1 MAKAKSS
8 KPQKSGF
15 QIRSQTK
22 PQKSESQPY
31 TVRESARAK
40 HVSIKVSHLG
50 EVEIVIPRGFDRR
63 KLPEILEKRQDWIAK
78 TTQRIVAERQSFGA
92 EPESELELPTQLSLR
107 SLPEDWTIGYQPQ
120 LTWKLHTHPAQ
131 PHHLLVSG
139 AVDQLPP
146 CYRILKHWLTRKA
159 ELHLTP
165 WLRQVSQEVGLPC
178 NNISVRG
185 QKTIWASCS
194 GKKNIS
200 LNYKLLFLPPD
211 LVRYVFIHELC
222 HTVHLDHSD
231 RFWSLVAEK
240 EPDYRFHD
248 AELSKAWCYIPQW
261 IERSRD

>member
-1 MAKAKSS
+1 MAQAKSS
-8 KPQKSGF
+8 KSQYPIQKF
-15 QIRSQTK
+15 
-22 PQKSESQPY
+22 QPY
-31 TVRESARAK
+31 SIRESLKAK
-40 HVSIKVSHLG
+40 HVSIKISHLG

-92 EPESELELPTQLSLR
+92 EPESELELPPQLNLR
-107 SLPEDWTIGYQPQ
+107 SLPEDWTIGYQPMP
-120 LTWKLHTHPAQ
+120 TWKLTTNPAQ

-139 AVDQLPP
+139 AIDQNPL

-159 ELHLTP
+159 ELHLSP
-165 WLRQVSQEVGLPC
+165 WLLQVSQEVSLPC
-178 NNISVRG
+178 STISVRG

-194 GKKNIS
+194 SKKNIS

-231 RFWSLVAEK
+231 RFWSLVGEK

-248 AELSKAWCYIPQW
+248 AELNKAWCYIPQW